1 MPRYI
6 YTCTKCDFLFESVHS
21 MTEKLTDC
29 EQCEV
34 KNSLKRLPSSFRLV
48 NKPHSINDTSRT
60 GDVIKDYIKEA
71 KKDIEEQKKEMTKE
85 YEV

>member
-1 MPRYI
+1 
-6 YTCTKCDFLFESVHS
+6 

>member
-1 MPRYI
+1 MPRYV
-6 YTCTKCDFLFESVHS
+6 YECAECDFLFESVHS

-48 NKPHSINDTSRT
+48 NKPHSINNTT
-60 GDVIKDYIKEA
+60 PAGDVIRDHIKEA
-71 KKDIEEQKKEMTKE
+71 KKDIEEAKKEMTKE